1 MFPILWETCTD
12 TLKVTKP
19 KKSNNIFEM
28 GIELLIV
35 SVMKTKSKRNIT
47 NVTHSPCVKYILIM
61 EFIKVIFLC

>member
-1 MFPILWETCTD
+1 ME
-12 TLKVTKP
+12 
-19 KKSNNIFEM
+19 
-28 GIELLIV
+28 IELLIV

>member
-1 MFPILWETCTD
+1 
-12 TLKVTKP
+12 
-19 KKSNNIFEM
+19 M

-47 NVTHSPCVKYILIM
+47 NVTHSPYVKYILIM